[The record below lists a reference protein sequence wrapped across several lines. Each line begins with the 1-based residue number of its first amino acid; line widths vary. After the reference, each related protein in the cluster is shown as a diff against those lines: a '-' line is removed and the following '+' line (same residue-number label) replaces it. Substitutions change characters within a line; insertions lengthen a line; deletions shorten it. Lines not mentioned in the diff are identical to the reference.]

1 MASFVRQKPAGWFTA
16 VAVLL
21 VLWGLA
27 GCASFYAHVAYG
39 ADIDPKATDW
49 DRAFYASLPGW
60 LNIVYAVAVGAG
72 LLGSVA
78 LLLRSKFARPLYI
91 ASLIAVV
98 VQFGYIFAA
107 TEIIAHK
114 GVVVATG
121 FPIFIA
127 LVAIFQIW
135 FAGYAQRRGWLG

>member
-1 MASFVRQKPAGWFTA
+1 MATYLRQKPAGWFTI

-27 GCASFYAHVAYG
+27 GCASFYAHLAYG
-39 ADIDPKATDW
+39 PDIDPKATDW

-60 LNIVYAVAVGAG
+60 LNFVYAVAVGAG
-72 LLGSVA
+72 LLGSIA

-114 GVVVATG
+114 GVAVATG

-127 LVAIFQIW
+127 VVAIFQIW

>member
-1 MASFVRQKPAGWFTA
+1 MATWVRQRPAGWFII

-27 GCASFYAHVAYG
+27 GCASFYLHVAYG
-39 ADIDPKATDW
+39 PDMDPHATDW
-49 DRAFYASLPGW
+49 DRAFFAALPAW

-72 LLGSVA
+72 LLGSIA
-78 LLLRSKFARPLYI
+78 LLLRSRLARPLYI
-91 ASLIAVV
+91 VSLIAVV
-98 VQFGYIFAA
+98 IQFGYIFLA
-107 TEIIAHK
+107 TDLIAHK

-127 LVAIFQIW
+127 VVAVFQIW